1 MRFRQIAIVDGL
13 NSPSV
18 VLFHIPAVANPFRAQ
33 QRKSLRH
40 ITAKIRIAPW
50 AACVVHAHRLVDFD
64 FAVHGLSRCE
74 RDFPE
79 RNANVG
85 MKLPRNV
92 NLFGVRK
99 LTVTLAHNRTDES
112 GSQDS
117 MKNRTKITLGF
128 LVSRLSLIQTKPCAK
143 NRMAENP
150 TPASDPRS
158 LRRHYPHQVQG
169 VVQLDLSAM
178 AAPPQS
184 ELTLRS

>member
-1 MRFRQIAIVDGL
+1 MRLRQIAIVNRL

-18 VLFHIPAVANPFRAQ
+18 VLFDVAAIANPFRAQ
-33 QRKSLRH
+33 GRKSLLH
-40 ITAKIRIAPW
+40 ITVKIHIAPW
-50 AACVVHAHRLVDFD
+50 AACVVHAHRVVDFD
-64 FAVHGLSRCE
+64 FTVHGLSRCE

-92 NLFGVRK
+92 SLLRIWK
-99 LTVTLAHNRTDES
+99 LAVALAHE
-112 GSQDS
+112 
-117 MKNRTKITLGF
+117 KIELGKQEKRNSFSWVPGF
-128 LVSRLSLIQTKPCAK
+128 LIVLLTTKKPCAK

-150 TPASDPRS
+150 SPASDPRS